1 MLIDIVYFWGMA
13 IRFNVSIQ
21 KLGHEMVATYNY
33 LIIHKQDD
41 SKIENQDIPERR
53 VSNLPSYTWTK
64 T

>member
-1 MLIDIVYFWGMA
+1 
-13 IRFNVSIQ
+13 
-21 KLGHEMVATYNY
+21 MVATYNH

-41 SKIENQDIPERR
+41 SKIENQDIPERSG

>member
-21 KLGHEMVATYNY
+21 KLGHEMVATYNH

-53 VSNLPSYTWTK
+53 SK
-64 T
+64 

>member
-21 KLGHEMVATYNY
+21 KLGHEMVATYNH

-41 SKIENQDIPERR
+41 SKIENQDITER
-53 VSNLPSYTWTK
+53 STLLYLDKNLAIK
-64 T
+64 